1 MAISDA
7 GATVLIPFITTAAGL
22 TGVIVGSWLTD
33 RREREKQRRDY
44 ITRQLSE
51 LYGPLLSLYKQ
62 VNARHRLRSQIHDA
76 IHADWDDKKRTFMK
90 EQGIDDNQMR
100 EMLKKELEKFQDHDV
115 WNATP
120 SYQKMV
126 ALLQDNLW
134 LAEKS
139 TRDHFGT
146 VVAHVDSLN
155 LAEED
160 AISFFLLD
168 KLGFDIFE
176 EPETEFNLRAFYT
189 DIEEIHERLRTQLIN
204 KRSGIAVRMTKI
216 LHRKPRSRELSERL
230 AGQLSENSLASAIAP
245 LENERPQPHPP

>member
-90 EQGIDDNQMR
+90 EGIDDNQMR
-100 EMLKKELEKFQDHDV
+100 EMLKKELEKFQDH
-115 WNATP
+115 
-120 SYQKMV
+120 
-126 ALLQDNLW
+126 
-134 LAEKS
+134 
-139 TRDHFGT
+139 
-146 VVAHVDSLN
+146 
-155 LAEED
+155 
-160 AISFFLLD
+160 
-168 KLGFDIFE
+168 
-176 EPETEFNLRAFYT
+176 
-189 DIEEIHERLRTQLIN
+189 
-204 KRSGIAVRMTKI
+204 
-216 LHRKPRSRELSERL
+216 
-230 AGQLSENSLASAIAP
+230 
-245 LENERPQPHPP
+245 